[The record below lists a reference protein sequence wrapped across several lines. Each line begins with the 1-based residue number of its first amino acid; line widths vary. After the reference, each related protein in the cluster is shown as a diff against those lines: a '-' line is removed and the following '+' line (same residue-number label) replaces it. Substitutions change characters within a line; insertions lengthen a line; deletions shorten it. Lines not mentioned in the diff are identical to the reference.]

1 MSRLRGKSANFAY
14 LDEVNDPM
22 NLRNNVVA
30 RAYIKDTVLCS
41 VMCGDDVKAVEE
53 HKSFNA
59 ADYARQAYAKF
70 GKCRVM
76 FFNPAK
82 IGFGVK
88 YAGKTAMRGHCTVVR
103 HL

>member
-1 MSRLRGKSANFAY
+1 
-14 LDEVNDPM
+14 M

-30 RAYIKDTVLCS
+30 RAYIKDAVLCS

-76 FFNPAK
+76 FFKPGEDRLWREIRWKNSNVGSLYRRPSFMTVATED
-82 IGFGVK
+82 VPPELQV
-88 YAGKTAMRGHCTVVR
+88 AMLCVS
-103 HL
+103 